1 MPTWG
6 EVSQLALR
14 NFKAVSAFLYREFQ
28 VVHQKALTRLL
39 IEKEIFT
46 EEESLEMVTT
56 MDLELNLS
64 ASGNFLGGDI

>member
-14 NFKAVSAFLYREFQ
+14 NSKAVRAFLYREFQ
-28 VVHQKALTRLL
+28 VVQQKALTRLL

-46 EEESLEMVTT
+46 GEESLEMVRT
-56 MDLELNLS
+56 MNLELNLS
-64 ASGNFLGGDI
+64 ASGNFWGGDI